1 MFKGSELRK
10 VKTEKIAF
18 KVLERIIINQ
28 ESKEATKLHKNNVV
42 CVNIDSSSFSNICVI
57 DL

>member
-1 MFKGSELRK
+1 M
-10 VKTEKIAF
+10 KTEKIAF

-28 ESKEATKLHKNNVV
+28 ESKEVNKLHKNNVV
-42 CVNIDSSSFSNICVI
+42 CVNIDSTSFSNICVI